1 MAIGYHTETGDWE
14 QGRYGFDT
22 LQKAEQWREAEYGAG
37 KQNQNEIRYL
47 KVRVATDALI
57 KQYPTSSLFRMP
69 TSREYAGYAYYIF
82 NDKIKQSRQITD
94 LRSDSRELCYELSVR
109 PEQEIELRKKGDD
122 EDRIVLTAEQ
132 FVKAVDGTANK
143 DYETQGNTDKKW
155 LNTSVPQEAF
165 RKEYDNSVLFVMPN
179 KKDFGG
185 LSYFIPSGF
194 IGEDKASND
203 GRILIRLPED
213 FTVKAQSR
221 DGDRKEVFTAYDF
234 NQICH
239 YTTADDYKYQKFENA
254 QEGGTSGEWNYV
266 SVPEK
271 SKIAE
276 YEESTLFRMP
286 DGEYQ
291 DFCY

>member
-1 MAIGYHTETGDWE
+1 
-14 QGRYGFDT
+14 
-22 LQKAEQWREAEYGAG
+22 
-37 KQNQNEIRYL
+37 
-47 KVRVATDALI
+47 
-57 KQYPTSSLFRMP
+57 MP

-179 KKDFGG
+179 QKRLRRTF
-185 LSYFIPSGF
+185 LLHS
-194 IGEDKASND
+194 E
-203 GRILIRLPED
+203 RIYR
-213 FTVKAQSR
+213 R
-221 DGDRKEVFTAYDF
+221 R
-234 NQICH
+234 
-239 YTTADDYKYQKFENA
+239 
-254 QEGGTSGEWNYV
+254 
-266 SVPEK
+266 
-271 SKIAE
+271 
-276 YEESTLFRMP
+276 
-286 DGEYQ
+286 
-291 DFCY
+291 